1 MITKIGFK
9 NFRRFKEYTEVD
21 LGDINMFVGG
31 NNAGKSTVVK
41 ALLLI
46 ANFLKNTKVS
56 SRSAYEAPRFYF
68 DTPFVNIDTF
78 RRARN
83 WDSDKDDELSFN
95 IIIDNFEITIG
106 LFDNIDQN
114 LPYAEIKSIEINDYE
129 NDCMFNFHLGVG
141 AAKIVFGLCKEL
153 ESTSNE
159 ELEKNREELLSKLVS
174 LEKTLPNNFDNVP
187 VGVDITKVMS
197 EMVAIKEKLAAIDKE
212 IAEASLNMKST
223 NVSIKLPKYNR
234 NVGKNFVV
242 SLILSIIEYAE
253 ADNVDAFTE
262 KGKKNQAA
270 LKPYVGSIKASVKAL
285 EKSLSG
291 INVEYI
297 YAHAASQKVQYNIK
311 DNNDHLSQSIKQL
324 HDLKITALSSIGK
337 DMKGW
342 LKDFV
347 DIDNFKLVPISA
359 TVKPAK
365 KSVEEYTVGSGEG
378 LAFAVEYH
386 GQWHDLGDM
395 GRGTIQLVSLF
406 INLAII
412 LRKYEKETVKPLV
425 LIEEPEQNLH
435 PAVQSKLA
443 DLFCELKDKLCIIT
457 ETHSEYLIRHTQLK
471 VARSIKNNGVSEEDI
486 NKEYKIYFFP
496 TIGEP
501 YSMGYRSN
509 GRFEEPFKDKGF
521 FDEAGRIV
529 RELTILERR

>member
-9 NFRRFKEYTEVD
+9 NFRRFKEYTEVA

-41 ALLLI
+41 ALLLV

-56 SRSAYEAPRFYF
+56 NRSAYEAPRFYF
-68 DTPFVNIDTF
+68 DTQFVNIDTF
-78 RRARN
+78 RRAKN
-83 WDSDKDDELSFN
+83 WNSDKDDELSFN

-153 ESTSNE
+153 ESRSE
-159 ELEKNREELLSKLVS
+159 DELITKRKELQSKLYS
-174 LEKTLPNNFDNVP
+174 LQAKISSDFDNVP
-187 VGVDITKVMS
+187 VGVDITKVVS
-197 EMVAIKEKLAAIDKE
+197 EMVAIKGKLTAVDKE

-223 NVSIKLPKYNR
+223 NVSIKLSKYNR
-234 NVGKNFVV
+234 NIGMNFVA
-242 SLILSIIEYAE
+242 SLVQSVIDYAE

-311 DNNDHLSQSIKQL
+311 DNNDYLSQSIKQL
-324 HDLKITALSSIGK
+324 HDLKITSLSTIGK
-337 DMKGW
+337 DMKSW
-342 LKDFV
+342 LKDFI

-378 LAFAVEYH
+378 LAFAVEYQ

-412 LRKYEKETVKPLV
+412 LRKYEKETIKPIV

-443 DLFCELKDKLCIIT
+443 ELFYKLNKRISMVI
-457 ETHSEYLIRHTQLK
+457 ETHSEYVIRKTQVI
-471 VARSIKNNGVSEEDI
+471 VAENYSKDNIDLENNPFIV
-486 NKEYKIYFFP
+486 YFFP
-496 TIGEP
+496 GNGADNP
-501 YSMGYRSN
+501 YKMQYREDGN
-509 GRFEEPFKDKGF
+509 FENEFGPGF
-521 FDEAGRIV
+521 YDEATNLLF
-529 RELTILERR
+529 EIL